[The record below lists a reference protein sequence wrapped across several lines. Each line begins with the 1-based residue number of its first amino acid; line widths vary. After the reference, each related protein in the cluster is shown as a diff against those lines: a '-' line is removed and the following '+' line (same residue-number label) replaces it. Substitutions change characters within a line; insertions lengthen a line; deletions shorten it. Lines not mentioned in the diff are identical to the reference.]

1 MVLIIRRMLPGEVI
15 LIDHDPVPAA
25 VPDQWNFLL
34 SGIWS
39 QVAHLVLRF
48 EGPLER
54 ERLGR
59 AVERLI
65 QAEPLLGSRFAEGD
79 APSFRPVE
87 GLTLSDL
94 LVSRPGGAGEPET
107 TLGIPGPDAIEGPM
121 IRITHL
127 FSGFDTLVLSIN
139 HTLCDARGM
148 KHIAALL
155 ARFYREPEAPFPAP
169 DPGSRGFSG
178 LLVRFGPAELR
189 TARLA
194 AGETSRI
201 WGVPMGRAR
210 SGTRLISRTLPHGI
224 FDSVHAWCRAR
235 GFTLNDLFLAAYYD
249 ALSPFRG
256 DTCGHLPVLSSM
268 DLRRLAPGTIAECA
282 NGSVAFEVWIPPFD
296 SPESLVEVVH
306 SVMATHKRDRTGL
319 GVALRQ
325 QEDFAEGFSAVRNR
339 LRELEEFGT
348 RKEEKMSPFFSN
360 TGILSPEHLDF
371 GGPGVRDACILPPV
385 EYPPGFG
392 LAVSTFSGRITLSA
406 GFCSDALPGS
416 RAEAILARMEA
427 FIRERADTGL

>member
-15 LIDHDPVPAA
+15 PIDHDPVPAA

-48 EGPLER
+48 EGPLDQ
-54 ERLGR
+54 ERLGP
-59 AVERLI
+59 AVERVVL
-65 QAEPLLGSRFAEGD
+65 AEPLLGSRFAEGGV
-79 APSFRPVE
+79 PSFRPVE

-94 LVSRPGGAGEPET
+94 LVSRPAGAGEPGKT
-107 TLGIPGPDAIEGPM
+107 FAIPGPDAVKGPM
-121 IRITHL
+121 IRISHL
-127 FSGFDTLVLSIN
+127 SSGADTLVLSIN

-155 ARFYREPEAPFPAP
+155 ARLYRDPEAPVPAP
-169 DPGSRGFSG
+169 DPGSRGFSA
-178 LLVRFGPAELR
+178 LLARFDPAVMR
-189 TARLA
+189 AARQA
-194 AGETSRI
+194 AGETSMI

-210 SGTRLISRTLPHGI
+210 SGPRFISRTLPPGV

-256 DTCGHLPVLSSM
+256 GASGPLPVLSSM
-268 DLRRLAPGTIAECA
+268 DLRQLAPGTIAECA
-282 NGSVAFEVWIPPFD
+282 NGSVAFEVWIPPCD
-296 SPESLVEVVH
+296 SPESLVEAVH
-306 SVMATHKRDRTGL
+306 SVMAMHKRDRTGL

-325 QEDFAEGFSAVRNR
+325 EEDFAEGYSTVRTR
-339 LRELEEFGT
+339 LRELEDSTARADE
-348 RKEEKMSPFFSN
+348 RMSPFFSN

-392 LAVSTFSGRITLSA
+392 VAVSTFSGRISLSA

-416 RAEAILARMEA
+416 QAEAILARMDA
-427 FIRERADTGL
+427 FIRERADTGI

>member
-1 MVLIIRRMLPGEVI
+1 MLPGEVI
-15 LIDHDPVPAA
+15 PIDHDPVPAA

-48 EGPLER
+48 EGHLER

-59 AVERLI
+59 AVERLV

-79 APSFRPVE
+79 VPSFRPVE

-94 LVSRPGGAGEPET
+94 LVTRPGGAGEPET
-107 TLGIPGPDAIEGPM
+107 TLGIPGPDAAEGPM

-127 FSGFDTLVLSIN
+127 SSGADTLVLSIN

-155 ARFYREPEAPFPAP
+155 ARFYREPKAPIPAP
-169 DPGSRGFSG
+169 EPGSRGFSA
-178 LLVRFGPAELR
+178 LLARFDPAVMR
-189 TARLA
+189 AARQA

-210 SGTRLISRTLPHGI
+210 SGTRLISRTLPPGV

-256 DTCGHLPVLSSM
+256 ESRSPLPVLSSI
-268 DLRRLAPGTIAECA
+268 DLRQLAPGTIAECA
-282 NGSVAFEVWIPPFD
+282 NGSVAFEVWIPPCD
-296 SPESLVEVVH
+296 SPESLVETVH
-306 SVMATHKRDRTGL
+306 SVMAMHKRDRTGL

-325 QEDFAEGFSAVRNR
+325 EEDFAEGYSTVRTR
-339 LRELEEFGT
+339 LRELEDST
-348 RKEEKMSPFFSN
+348 ARADEKMSPFFSN

-371 GGPGVRDACILPPV
+371 GGAGVRDACILPPV

-392 LAVSTFSGRITLSA
+392 VAVSTFSGRISLSA

-416 RAEAILARMEA
+416 RAEAILARMDA
-427 FIRERADTGL
+427 FIRERADTGI